1 MGLPDAPGD
10 LSSEVDV
17 DAFRRLF
24 PLRFYERHLT
34 ESIRPDGRPLGR
46 ARDTTIA
53 LGAVT
58 SAEGSA
64 LAKIGSTTMLA
75 AIKMEV
81 MTPSMDSPDEGC
93 IAIDFHMPPICS
105 PIVRPGRPA
114 EIAPVVSK
122 QLSDTIS
129 SSGMINLKEL
139 SLVSGKAAWMA
150 YLDIYCLDADG
161 ALFDAALL
169 SAVAAF
175 SHCGP
180 VLAYTSA
187 IQDCVALTRQRM
199 KELQKILDE
208 ANSAI
213 AVLMEGGDSL
223 LDAIYE
229 EDNLEGIDDV
239 EMLDVEEGEV
249 VEPNLHNEKGKSS
262 GGDVNLEIQ
271 GSQSKNRG
279 LRARKKKNR
288 RKKGGSRPVT
298 DINRFVLDTC
308 RRLKER
314 KSYMLY
320 TAVGCLGVSALNDLV
335 KEVHIPFNLLPSAV

>member
-17 DAFRRLF
+17 DAFRHLF

-175 SHCGP
+175 SHLQIPAVSLNDDGKIVVVSEENGGKLEKDAVNKERMKLTLKSIPFSLTCVLHKNYILADPTAEEESIMETVVTVVLDSSSQLVSLYKPGGP

-199 KELQKILDE
+199 KDLQKILDE
-208 ANSAI
+208 ANSG
-213 AVLMEGGDSL
+213 MEVD
-223 LDAIYE
+223 
-229 EDNLEGIDDV
+229 
-239 EMLDVEEGEV
+239 
-249 VEPNLHNEKGKSS
+249 
-262 GGDVNLEIQ
+262 
-271 GSQSKNRG
+271 
-279 LRARKKKNR
+279 
-288 RKKGGSRPVT
+288 
-298 DINRFVLDTC
+298 
-308 RRLKER
+308 
-314 KSYMLY
+314 
-320 TAVGCLGVSALNDLV
+320 
-335 KEVHIPFNLLPSAV
+335 

>member
-1 MGLPDAPGD
+1 MGLPDASGD
-10 LSSEVDV
+10 LSSEMEV

-24 PLRFYERHLT
+24 PLRFYERHLA

-58 SAEGSA
+58 SADGSA

-75 AIKMEV
+75 AVKMEV
-81 MTPSMDSPDEGC
+81 MTPSMESPDEGC

-114 EIAPVVSK
+114 EAAPVVSK

-169 SAVAAF
+169 SAVAALFHLQIPAVSLNDDGKIVVSEEDGGKLEKEPVNKEKRKLTLRSIPF
-175 SHCGP
+175 SLTCILHKNYILADPTSEEEAIMETLVTVVLDSSSQLISLYKPGGA

-187 IQDCVALTRQRM
+187 VQDCIALTRQRVR
-199 KELQKILDE
+199 ELQKILDE
-208 ANSAI
+208 ANSG
-213 AVLMEGGDSL
+213 MEVD
-223 LDAIYE
+223 
-229 EDNLEGIDDV
+229 
-239 EMLDVEEGEV
+239 
-249 VEPNLHNEKGKSS
+249 
-262 GGDVNLEIQ
+262 
-271 GSQSKNRG
+271 
-279 LRARKKKNR
+279 
-288 RKKGGSRPVT
+288 
-298 DINRFVLDTC
+298 
-308 RRLKER
+308 
-314 KSYMLY
+314 
-320 TAVGCLGVSALNDLV
+320 
-335 KEVHIPFNLLPSAV
+335 

>member
-53 LGAVT
+53 LGAVA

-175 SHCGP
+175 SHLQIPAVSLNDDGKIVVVSEENGGKLEKDAVNKERMKLTLKSIPFSLTCVLHKNYILADPTAEEESIMETVVTVVLDSSSQLVSLYKPGGP

-208 ANSAI
+208 ANSG
-213 AVLMEGGDSL
+213 MEVD
-223 LDAIYE
+223 
-229 EDNLEGIDDV
+229 
-239 EMLDVEEGEV
+239 
-249 VEPNLHNEKGKSS
+249 
-262 GGDVNLEIQ
+262 
-271 GSQSKNRG
+271 
-279 LRARKKKNR
+279 
-288 RKKGGSRPVT
+288 
-298 DINRFVLDTC
+298 
-308 RRLKER
+308 
-314 KSYMLY
+314 
-320 TAVGCLGVSALNDLV
+320 
-335 KEVHIPFNLLPSAV
+335 